1 MLKQFTFL
9 TILFLLLFKGMGNAQ
24 RNTNIGVFAG
34 TAYYMGDINP
44 NKHFYRSSLSLGG
57 LVRYNF
63 NTRYAIRLSGYFADL
78 SGNDRD
84 FPDRLN
90 PDRPLSPSRFQT
102 SLVDLALQIEF
113 NFFPFT
119 PNIGVWEYTPYIS
132 AGISEGFIVGSS
144 VDATNITSL
153 PFGAGVK
160 VNLTSRISAG
170 AEWSFRKTFNDNI
183 DGVTNPSHTS
193 SLLHNNDWYSY
204 LGVFI
209 TFKFFNFASECPAYN

>member
-44 NKHFYRSSLSLGG
+44 NKHFYRSSLSFGG

-63 NTRYAIRLSGYFADL
+63 NTRYALRFSGYFADL
-78 SGNDRD
+78 SGDDRD
-84 FPDRLN
+84 FPGRLN
-90 PDRPLSPSRFQT
+90 PDRPMSPSRFQT

-113 NFFPFT
+113 NFLPFT
-119 PNIGVWEYTPYIS
+119 PNVGVWEYTPYIS

-144 VDATNITSL
+144 VDATNITSI

-160 VNLTSRISAG
+160 VNVTSRISAG